1 MNLQERT
8 RQDYIPTPLERR
20 KLTVIELFAGIGSYA
35 EALRRNGV
43 DIQIKGISE
52 IDTFAI
58 QAHESLH

>member
-43 DIQIKGISE
+43 DFQI
-52 IDTFAI
+52 
-58 QAHESLH
+58 